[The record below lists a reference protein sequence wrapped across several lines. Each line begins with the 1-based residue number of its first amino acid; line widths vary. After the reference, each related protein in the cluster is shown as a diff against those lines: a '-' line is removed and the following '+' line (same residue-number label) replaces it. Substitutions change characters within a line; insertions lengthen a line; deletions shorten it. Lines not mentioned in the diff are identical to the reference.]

1 MALIASV
8 VVAFI
13 SDSGSHTVVVEDSG
27 FSRTADLGNATVEY
41 IGSDADNQSSGT
53 GIFDP
58 FVRLQGSPT
67 EAGYNTDGTVE
78 FQTKTGKWTK
88 AILTSAI
95 PIVDCGGDLVGTDCW
110 ELFVDINESNTAKYV
125 SLNEVE
131 VWLTDD
137 PELSG
142 YPTNFNSDATP
153 VYDFSGEILIQDVN
167 QGSGRGDLRYLIP
180 VQPESGDYFVLY
192 SVWGTSAGTA
202 PDGKTWGSE
211 GGFEEWKVRK
221 APNVVIT
228 KTADDDSVNA
238 GENIGFTITVTN
250 NGAAEATGVTF
261 SDLLPAGSGVD
272 WSESPDNP
280 NCSIGGSP
288 PTQTLTCGPV
298 TLAANGGSLS
308 VHVQSATTGAS
319 CGTYPNTATITAG
332 GTGSASAT
340 ITVNCGAI
348 QITKT
353 AKHADTSGDTSANLV
368 ATFTIT
374 GPSPATTTRTV
385 TTGADGIGCVGGLA
399 FGSYSVAETTAP
411 TGYDAP
417 AATTVTVDNSAN
429 CTDATFAGESV
440 NVENTPLTDVDIS
453 IDSQHNGATSTTI
466 ECWGPDSDPAT
477 DPPDYS
483 ATVSDGSLPI
493 DDLAP
498 TDPIITLNCQI
509 TIDP

>member
-1 MALIASV
+1 VIV
-8 VVAFI
+8 PN
-13 SDSGSHTVVVEDSG
+13 SGSSK
-27 FSRTADLGNATVEY
+27 TADLGFASVEY
-41 IGSDADNQSSGT
+41 IGSSASNQSSGT

-67 EAGYNTDGTVE
+67 EAGYNTDGTVQ
-78 FQTKTGKWTK
+78 FATKSGQWTK
-88 AILTSAI
+88 AIPASAI
-95 PIVDCGGDLVGTDCW
+95 PVVDCDGPGSGTALCW

-131 VWLTDD
+131 VWLTQDS
-137 PELSG
+137 ELSG
-142 YPTNFNSDATP
+142 YPANFLTDATK
-153 VYDFSGEILIQDVN
+153 VYDFSGAILIHDVN

-180 VQPESGDYFVLY
+180 VQEFESGDFFVLY
-192 SVWGTSAGTA
+192 SQWGTTTGAA

-221 APNVVIT
+221 TANVSIT
-228 KTADDDSVNA
+228 KTADAASVNA
-238 GENIGFTITVTN
+238 GQNIGFTITVTN
-250 NGAAEATGVTF
+250 GGAADATGVTI
-261 SDLLPAGSGVD
+261 SDPLPGGPGID

-280 NCSIGGSP
+280 NCTISGSP
-288 PTQTLTCGPV
+288 PTETLTCGPV

-319 CGTYPNTATITAG
+319 CGPYPNTATITAG

-385 TTGADGIGCVGGLA
+385 TTGADGVGCVGGLA
-399 FGSYSVAETTAP
+399 FGSYSVAETTVPA
-411 TGYDAP
+411 GYAAP
-417 AATTVTVDNSAN
+417 AATTVTVDNSAS
-429 CTDATFAGESV
+429 CADATFGGEALG
-440 NVENTPLTDVDIS
+440 VENIPQTDVTIT
-453 IDSQHNGATSTTI
+453 IDSQRDGATSTLI
-466 ECWGPDSDPAT
+466 ECWGPGSDPAT
-477 DPPDYS
+477 DPPAYT
-483 ATVSDGSLPI
+483 ATVSDDSLLI
-493 DDLAP
+493 EDLDP
-498 TDPIITLNCQI
+498 TDPAITLNCEI
-509 TIDP
+509 TVDP